1 MSRAALKTAARV
13 LIQRL
18 GGIDAAATCTRVG
31 RSNLAEYGSLHHPD
45 RHMPV
50 DVVADLEMI
59 AGEPLVTAA
68 LARAAGFTLVPLA
81 LPAGGDAVLH
91 LQRVARQ
98 SGTVLSSAVA
108 ALSDGTIDADEREAL
123 LAQLD
128 DLRAAVGAAMAALA
142 EVAP

>member
-1 MSRAALKTAARV
+1 MKRAALKTAARV

-81 LPAGGDAVLH
+81 LPSGGDAVLH
-91 LQRVARQ
+91 LQRVAGQ